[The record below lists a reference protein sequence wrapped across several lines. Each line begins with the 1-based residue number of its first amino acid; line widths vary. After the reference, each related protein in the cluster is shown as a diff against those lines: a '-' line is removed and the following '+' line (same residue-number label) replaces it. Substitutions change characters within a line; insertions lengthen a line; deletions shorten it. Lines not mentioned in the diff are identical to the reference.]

1 MFLFSVI
8 KLFIIMYE
16 IVVVSLVVLFLVSTF
31 VKSLNKYKGFLVV
44 LIVIYLM
51 VDHFYLRDP
60 SPQAHRH
67 FILYLLLLIAVG
79 MNHILSM
86 IKKE

>member
-1 MFLFSVI
+1 
-8 KLFIIMYE
+8 MYE
-16 IVVVSLVVLFLVSTF
+16 IVSIVLIVLFLVLTF

-44 LIVIYLM
+44 LIVICLI

-60 SPQAHRH
+60 SPQTHRY
-67 FILYLLLLIAVG
+67 FILYLLLLVAVG

-86 IKKE
+86 IKRR

>member
-1 MFLFSVI
+1 
-8 KLFIIMYE
+8 MYE
-16 IVVVSLVVLFLVSTF
+16 IVIIALVVLFLMSTF
-31 VKSLNKYKGFLVV
+31 IKSLNKYKGFLVV
-44 LIVIYLM
+44 LIVIYLI
-51 VDHFYLRDP
+51 VDHLYLRNP
-60 SPQAHRH
+60 SSQEHRH